1 MLVLG
6 TLELRKKIKDV
17 NARKKA
23 ARQPVNR
30 RNHIRVTLWLLISF
44 MVGDS
49 VLSTFIKLNFEK
61 KLIYIFN
68 MNNYKSAVSGLY
80 IQLYDDDFL

>member
-6 TLELRKKIKDV
+6 TLELRNKIKDM

-23 ARQPVNR
+23 ARQSVNR
-30 RNHIRVTLWLLISF
+30 RNHIRITLWLLISF
-44 MVGDS
+44 IVGDS

-61 KLIYIFN
+61 NLSI
-68 MNNYKSAVSGLY
+68 S
-80 IQLYDDDFL
+80 

>member
-17 NARKKA
+17 NAGKKA
-23 ARQPVNR
+23 ARQPVSR
-30 RNHIRVTLWLLISF
+30 RNHVRVTVWPLISF

-49 VLSTFIKLNFEK
+49 VLSTFIKLKFEK
-61 KLIYIFN
+61 TYLYL
-68 MNNYKSAVSGLY
+68 KS
-80 IQLYDDDFL
+80 

>member
-6 TLELRKKIKDV
+6 TLELRKKIKEL

-23 ARQPVNR
+23 ARQPVRR
-30 RNHIRVTLWLLISF
+30 RNHERVTAWFLISF

-61 KLIYIFN
+61 KLIYILKQ
-68 MNNYKSAVSGLY
+68 NNYESAVAGLN
-80 IQLYDDDFL
+80 IQFYDDDFL

>member
-6 TLELRKKIKDV
+6 TLELRKETKDV

-23 ARQPVNR
+23 TRQPVSR
-30 RNHIRVTLWLLISF
+30 RNHVRVTVWFLISF

-61 KLIYIFN
+61 NPYLYLKS
-68 MNNYKSAVSGLY
+68 NNYKSAVAGLN
-80 IQLYDDDFL
+80 IQLYDDNFL

>member
-23 ARQPVNR
+23 AGQPVSR
-30 RNHIRVTLWLLISF
+30 RNHVRVTVWLLISF

-49 VLSTFIKLNFEK
+49 VLSTFIKLKK
-61 KLIYIFN
+61 KLIYILN
-68 MNNYKSAVSGLY
+68 LNNYKSAVAGLNT
-80 IQLYDDDFL
+80 QLYDDDFL